1 MDQLETIRSQFA
13 TLVQGPEESLD
24 LVEGAMLIAR
34 MAFPELIASVYT
46 ERLDRWAEKLR
57 HALGNSPSTGDILNG
72 LNRMLFEEEGF
83 QGNHQNYY
91 DPQNSFLNCVMDRKL
106 GIPITLSLVYSEV
119 GRRAGFPVHG
129 IALPGHFITGVL
141 HASGTLYVDAFNGGE
156 ILTEKECQDMI
167 SARYGH
173 RAVAGARWQ
182 TPAGTK
188 TILKRMLMNL
198 KGIYRHLNKDL
209 QFFEML
215 QWILAVDPHAPGE
228 LKDRGLLYEAMGNSA
243 LAVRDLERY
252 LYLVPDAEDKEK
264 ITLKIDLLRQTKGW
278 LH

>member
-13 TLVQGPEESLD
+13 TLVQGPEERLD

-106 GIPITLSLVYSEV
+106 GIPITLSQPS
-119 GRRAGFPVHG
+119 R
-129 IALPGHFITGVL
+129 
-141 HASGTLYVDAFNGGE
+141 
-156 ILTEKECQDMI
+156 
-167 SARYGH
+167 
-173 RAVAGARWQ
+173 
-182 TPAGTK
+182 
-188 TILKRMLMNL
+188 
-198 KGIYRHLNKDL
+198 
-209 QFFEML
+209 
-215 QWILAVDPHAPGE
+215 
-228 LKDRGLLYEAMGNSA
+228 
-243 LAVRDLERY
+243 
-252 LYLVPDAEDKEK
+252 
-264 ITLKIDLLRQTKGW
+264 
-278 LH
+278 